1 MCKCPNIP
9 VFQWSNLWL
18 YIYMFQC
25 PYGPMFKCFYIYV
38 SVKSYVNLWPQDYC
52 DSPEWT
58 IPSKRSEA
66 LDAATT
72 LRLGSPTSLGRA
84 SCLRSILSP
93 LHANLS
99 RDFAPKLCFLAVPS
113 RVYCPVGFLWSE
125 WTFLGQKYPRAVTG
139 PPGSNSI
146 PPVWPGGPFQRFSF
160 FGGTCV

>member
-1 MCKCPNIP
+1 MSNTNTNI
-9 VFQWSNLWL
+9 NRNANA
-18 YIYMFQC
+18 IYDRILRF
-25 PYGPMFKCFYIYV
+25 PG
-38 SVKSYVNLWPQDYC
+38 VNN
-52 DSPEWT
+52 SIEA
-58 IPSKRSEA
+58 SAEA

-93 LHANLS
+93 LHAILS

-113 RVYCPVGFLWSE
+113 RVYCPVGFLWSG
-125 WTFLGQKYPRAVTG
+125 WTFLGRKYPRAVTG

-146 PPVWPGGPFQRFSF
+146 TPVWPENPFQSFSF

>member
-1 MCKCPNIP
+1 MNNSIEAKRGVGRSDNPTFRVTNI
-9 VFQWSNLWL
+9 FW
-18 YIYMFQC
+18 IYHFLF
-25 PYGPMFKCFYIYV
+25 PR
-38 SVKSYVNLWPQDYC
+38 VNN
-52 DSPEWT
+52 SIEA
-58 IPSKRSEA
+58 SAEA